1 MEIRSPGLDRI
12 QKNTGPLKKDKKS
25 AVSGFADTIDE
36 PSLAAVQHS
45 NIVFSVDPMFANLD
59 EPSPEQKGIQ
69 KGLSLL
75 DELDKF
81 RSQLVSGHVSID
93 TISDIQDYVQQ
104 LQTHDLDENLQG
116 LLLEIETRAV
126 VELAKYRMRGKAL

>member
-1 MEIRSPGLDRI
+1 MEIRSPGFNRI
-12 QKNTGPLKKDKKS
+12 QKNTGPLKKGQKS
-25 AVSGFADTIDE
+25 AVSGFSDTVDE
-36 PSLAAVQHS
+36 PSLSAVQHS

-59 EPSPEQKGIQ
+59 EPSAEQKGIQ

-81 RSQLVSGHVSID
+81 RSQLVSGQVSIS

-104 LQTHDLDENLQG
+104 LQTQDLDENLQG

-126 VELAKYRMRGKAL
+126 VELAKYRMRGNML